1 MGMFDPDEDPTYIK
15 MESQLD
21 KIEKI
26 LKADF
31 LNDKEK
37 LFFIERIIFVRCGW
51 GGGGTPQPLQ
61 YISQQNFKLSGFI

>member
-21 KIEKI
+21 KIKKI

-31 LNDKEK
+31 LNNNEK
-37 LFFIERIIFVRCGW
+37 LFFIKRIVSEENMKGDDYFA
-51 GGGGTPQPLQ
+51 
-61 YISQQNFKLSGFI
+61 

>member
-21 KIEKI
+21 KIKKI

-37 LFFIERIIFVRCGW
+37 LFFIKRIVLEKNMEGDDYFA
-51 GGGGTPQPLQ
+51 
-61 YISQQNFKLSGFI
+61 

>member
-21 KIEKI
+21 KIKKV

-31 LNDKEK
+31 LDDDEK
-37 LFFIERIIFVRCGW
+37 LLFIKIIIKNYSLLKELF
-51 GGGGTPQPLQ
+51 LKK
-61 YISQQNFKLSGFI
+61 I